1 MDKSRMS
8 VDELEQRA
16 KQLSAEEK
24 FSCSETV
31 LKAMAEYWGV
41 ESPLIPRIATPFRG
55 GLCGTQQVCGAV
67 TGGLM
72 ALGIRMGRESGAV
85 NSDACTGMG
94 KVFMETVKKEYDTL
108 DCLGITKLDRTVPEQ
123 EALFHGKER
132 AALCVKLVMGCCRWL
147 AEHVE

>member
-1 MDKSRMS
+1 MMNIE
-8 VDELEQRA
+8 ELEQHA
-16 KQLSAEEK
+16 KKLIAEDK

-31 LKAMAEYWGV
+31 LLAMGKYWGI

-72 ALGIRMGRESGAV
+72 AIGIKMGRESGAESS
-85 NSDACTGMG
+85 NACTDKG
-94 KVFMETVKKEYDTL
+94 KLFMKAVNEEYRSQS
-108 DCLGITKLDRTVPEQ
+108 CLEITGLDRTVPEQ

-132 AALCVKLVMGCCRWL
+132 VILCVKLVMWCCQWL
-147 AEHVE
+147 ANNVT